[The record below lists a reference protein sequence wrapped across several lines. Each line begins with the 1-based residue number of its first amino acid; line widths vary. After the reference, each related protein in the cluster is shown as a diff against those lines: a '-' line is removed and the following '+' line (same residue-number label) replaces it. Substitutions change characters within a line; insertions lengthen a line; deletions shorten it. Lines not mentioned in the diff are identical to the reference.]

1 MAADDTK
8 KEAILKYMEEYGAI
22 TPLDAW
28 QQFGCFSLAQRIY
41 DLKKEGYRIASERV
55 TKINAQNKRITYAQY
70 RLENEDELEEY

>member
-1 MAADDTK
+1 MHGIGGADMAADDTK

-41 DLKKEGYRIASERV
+41 DLKK
-55 TKINAQNKRITYAQY
+55 
-70 RLENEDELEEY
+70 